1 MSSHSSFKR
10 PLVQSTHLVMNLKI
24 KFLLYALNRQLLGF
38 HGALYSSMSA
48 AISRYTTMD
57 PQGWVSSIRTPCNV
71 KLDSTN
77 RVKFSSV

>member
-1 MSSHSSFKR
+1 M
-10 PLVQSTHLVMNLKI
+10 VMNLKI
-24 KFLLYALNRQLLGF
+24 KFVLCALNRQSLGF

-71 KLDSTN
+71 KLNSTVWDN
-77 RVKFSSV
+77 LAVYDLETTHAILLLP